1 MKAFGVGCFH
11 FSVRDGYFKTIQVQD
26 YVAEVVRSLESLTT
40 VSGVRCDY
48 DEKIKH
54 EKLDLSPPNPIM
66 RNGGICFP
74 QLPLF
79 NLEFLIYIPSR
90 IQAELINLPEEYLD
104 TKSENFKV
112 TVIHDW
118 HGPLSYVEPLEAGHE
133 SSPLNRP

>member
-11 FSVRDGYFKTIQVQD
+11 FSVRNGYFKTIQVQD

-74 QLPLF
+74 QLPL
-79 NLEFLIYIPSR
+79 LILSSSYIYPAGFRLSLSIALRSIWILRVRISR
-90 IQAELINLPEEYLD
+90 SL
-104 TKSENFKV
+104 
-112 TVIHDW
+112 
-118 HGPLSYVEPLEAGHE
+118 
-133 SSPLNRP
+133 